1 MGNAYIDML
10 NRVCIQN
17 FKQIKRP
24 YKNAHH
30 MMYMLQKK
38 YSDVLFLLFYFL
50 AFTLSMKKL

>member
-24 YKNAHH
+24 YKNAQH
-30 MMYMLQKK
+30 MMDTLQKNTLM
-38 YSDVLFLLFYFL
+38 SSFYYFI
-50 AFTLSMKKL
+50 F